1 MVNTA
6 VTLCGLPLE
15 NPVIPASGTFG
26 YGYEFAQI
34 YDINCLGTFSFKGTT
49 LTPRYGNP
57 TPRIAEY
64 AGGLLNSVGLQNP
77 GVEAVIRE
85 ELPRLREVFHKPVMA
100 NISGFSIEEYAQV
113 CRQLDGEEQVGWLEV
128 NISCPNVHGGGAAFG
143 ADPRTAAAVTRAVRD
158 VTKKPVIMKLSP
170 AAADIA
176 AVARAC
182 QEAGADGVSLINT
195 LPGMRIDLKRRR
207 PLLANGTGGMS
218 GPGIFPLAVRMVYQ
232 VYEAVDIPIVGMG
245 GVSTAE
251 DVLELMLA
259 GATAEGLAFGGR
271 TTRGYGRMTAEVCKK
286 VFRFPTD
293 LDAWLAFDPDAA
305 DAFADADAVA
315 GRETVPQENILCVE
329 LRMTGSFIVRRYTS
343 DVAVDED
350 KSGPDYCALENG
362 NGRPVLPGTG
372 WAGAFRH
379 HMRAMLDEM
388 GGTAQQKA
396 DVNALFGYSDDG
408 VLKKRSALAFDETEI
423 SGGQA
428 YTLTRNALD
437 RFTAGTA
444 SKALYTSC
452 VQQGGQ
458 GTLTI
463 RLRRGA
469 LDVFQWQLLGAA
481 LLDLDRGYLTVG
493 GENSVGRGRATI
505 TALTLNGYP
514 LQKEDLLHALA
525 EVEK

>member
-1 MVNTA
+1 MREKLKLYYRCRFTQLSPLRLSGGKNDRTDNDLMLDSRGLPMIPGSALAGVLRGRLTREEANLLFGRDTVGDAMTESAVLVGDAALPTDAKVRFTHRDGVGLDEHKVAVPKAKYDFETAECSAPYTA
-6 VTLCGLPLE
+6 VIEWSGWSDDPALPL
-15 NPVIPASGTFG
+15 
-26 YGYEFAQI
+26 
-34 YDINCLGTFSFKGTT
+34 
-49 LTPRYGNP
+49 
-57 TPRIAEY
+57 
-64 AGGLLNSVGLQNP
+64 
-77 GVEAVIRE
+77 
-85 ELPRLREVFHKPVMA
+85 
-100 NISGFSIEEYAQV
+100 
-113 CRQLDGEEQVGWLEV
+113 LD
-128 NISCPNVHGGGAAFG
+128 
-143 ADPRTAAAVTRAVRD
+143 
-158 VTKKPVIMKLSP
+158 
-170 AAADIA
+170 
-176 AVARAC
+176 
-182 QEAGADGVSLINT
+182 
-195 LPGMRIDLKRRR
+195 DL
-207 PLLANGTGGMS
+207 
-218 GPGIFPLAVRMVYQ
+218 
-232 VYEAVDIPIVGMG
+232 
-245 GVSTAE
+245 
-251 DVLELMLA
+251 LA

-315 GRETVPQENILCVE
+315 GRETVPQENVLCAE

-469 LDVFQWQLLGAA
+469 LDVFQRQLLGAA

>member
-1 MVNTA
+1 MA
-6 VTLCGLPLE
+6 AE
-15 NPVIPASGTFG
+15 IHKKAFHFPA
-26 YGYEFAQI
+26 
-34 YDINCLGTFSFKGTT
+34 
-49 LTPRYGNP
+49 
-57 TPRIAEY
+57 
-64 AGGLLNSVGLQNP
+64 
-77 GVEAVIRE
+77 
-85 ELPRLREVFHKPVMA
+85 
-100 NISGFSIEEYAQV
+100 
-113 CRQLDGEEQVGWLEV
+113 
-128 NISCPNVHGGGAAFG
+128 
-143 ADPRTAAAVTRAVRD
+143 
-158 VTKKPVIMKLSP
+158 
-170 AAADIA
+170 
-176 AVARAC
+176 
-182 QEAGADGVSLINT
+182 
-195 LPGMRIDLKRRR
+195 
-207 PLLANGTGGMS
+207 
-218 GPGIFPLAVRMVYQ
+218 
-232 VYEAVDIPIVGMG
+232 
-245 GVSTAE
+245 
-251 DVLELMLA
+251 
-259 GATAEGLAFGGR
+259 
-271 TTRGYGRMTAEVCKK
+271 
-286 VFRFPTD
+286 D

-315 GRETVPQENILCVE
+315 GRETVPQENVLCAE

-469 LDVFQWQLLGAA
+469 LDVFQRQLLGAA

>member
-1 MVNTA
+1 MREKLKLYYRCRFTQLSPLRLSGGKNDRTDNDLMLDSRGLPMIPGSALAGVLRGRLTREEANLLFGRDTVGDAMTESAVLVGDAALPADAKARFTHRDGVGLDKHKVAVKGAKYDFETAECTAPYTA
-6 VTLCGLPLE
+6 VIEWSGWSDDPALPL
-15 NPVIPASGTFG
+15 
-26 YGYEFAQI
+26 
-34 YDINCLGTFSFKGTT
+34 
-49 LTPRYGNP
+49 
-57 TPRIAEY
+57 
-64 AGGLLNSVGLQNP
+64 
-77 GVEAVIRE
+77 
-85 ELPRLREVFHKPVMA
+85 
-100 NISGFSIEEYAQV
+100 
-113 CRQLDGEEQVGWLEV
+113 LD
-128 NISCPNVHGGGAAFG
+128 
-143 ADPRTAAAVTRAVRD
+143 
-158 VTKKPVIMKLSP
+158 
-170 AAADIA
+170 
-176 AVARAC
+176 
-182 QEAGADGVSLINT
+182 
-195 LPGMRIDLKRRR
+195 DL
-207 PLLANGTGGMS
+207 
-218 GPGIFPLAVRMVYQ
+218 
-232 VYEAVDIPIVGMG
+232 
-245 GVSTAE
+245 
-251 DVLELMLA
+251 LA

-293 LDAWLAFDPDAA
+293 LDAWLAFVPDAA

-315 GRETVPQENILCVE
+315 GRETVPQENVLCAE

-469 LDVFQWQLLGAA
+469 LDVFQRQLLGAA

>member
-1 MVNTA
+1 M
-6 VTLCGLPLE
+6 
-15 NPVIPASGTFG
+15 
-26 YGYEFAQI
+26 
-34 YDINCLGTFSFKGTT
+34 
-49 LTPRYGNP
+49 
-57 TPRIAEY
+57 
-64 AGGLLNSVGLQNP
+64 
-77 GVEAVIRE
+77 
-85 ELPRLREVFHKPVMA
+85 
-100 NISGFSIEEYAQV
+100 
-113 CRQLDGEEQVGWLEV
+113 
-128 NISCPNVHGGGAAFG
+128 
-143 ADPRTAAAVTRAVRD
+143 
-158 VTKKPVIMKLSP
+158 
-170 AAADIA
+170 
-176 AVARAC
+176 
-182 QEAGADGVSLINT
+182 
-195 LPGMRIDLKRRR
+195 
-207 PLLANGTGGMS
+207 
-218 GPGIFPLAVRMVYQ
+218 
-232 VYEAVDIPIVGMG
+232 
-245 GVSTAE
+245 
-251 DVLELMLA
+251 
-259 GATAEGLAFGGR
+259 
-271 TTRGYGRMTAEVCKK
+271 
-286 VFRFPTD
+286 
-293 LDAWLAFDPDAA
+293 
-305 DAFADADAVA
+305 
-315 GRETVPQENILCVE
+315 CVE

-505 TALTLNGYP
+505 TALTLNGHP

>member
-1 MVNTA
+1 MREKLKLYYRCRFTQLSPLRLSGGKNDRTDNDLMLDSRGLPMIPGSALAGVLRGRLTREEANLLFGRDTVGDAMTESAVLVGDAALPADAKVRFTHRDGVGLDKHKVAVKGAKYDFETAECTAPYTA
-6 VTLCGLPLE
+6 VIEWSGWSDDPALPL
-15 NPVIPASGTFG
+15 
-26 YGYEFAQI
+26 
-34 YDINCLGTFSFKGTT
+34 
-49 LTPRYGNP
+49 
-57 TPRIAEY
+57 
-64 AGGLLNSVGLQNP
+64 
-77 GVEAVIRE
+77 
-85 ELPRLREVFHKPVMA
+85 
-100 NISGFSIEEYAQV
+100 
-113 CRQLDGEEQVGWLEV
+113 LD
-128 NISCPNVHGGGAAFG
+128 
-143 ADPRTAAAVTRAVRD
+143 
-158 VTKKPVIMKLSP
+158 
-170 AAADIA
+170 
-176 AVARAC
+176 
-182 QEAGADGVSLINT
+182 
-195 LPGMRIDLKRRR
+195 DL
-207 PLLANGTGGMS
+207 
-218 GPGIFPLAVRMVYQ
+218 
-232 VYEAVDIPIVGMG
+232 
-245 GVSTAE
+245 
-251 DVLELMLA
+251 LA

-271 TTRGYGRMTAEVCKK
+271 TTRGY
-286 VFRFPTD
+286 
-293 LDAWLAFDPDAA
+293 
-305 DAFADADAVA
+305 
-315 GRETVPQENILCVE
+315 
-329 LRMTGSFIVRRYTS
+329 
-343 DVAVDED
+343 
-350 KSGPDYCALENG
+350 
-362 NGRPVLPGTG
+362 GRPVLPGTG

-469 LDVFQWQLLGAA
+469 LDVFQRQLLGAA